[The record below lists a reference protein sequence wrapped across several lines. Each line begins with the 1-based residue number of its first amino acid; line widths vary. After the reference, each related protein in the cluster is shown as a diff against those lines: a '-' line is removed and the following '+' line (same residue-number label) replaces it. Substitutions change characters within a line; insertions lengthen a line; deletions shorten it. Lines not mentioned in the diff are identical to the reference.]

1 MVSMKSEMERVFRPR
16 IQARKSYNALSH
28 WYDLFTNSEKRFTDM
43 GIDMLNIQPD
53 ESVLEIG
60 SGTGYALVKLANKG
74 AQVYAMDISE
84 GMINV
89 ARKRIQNKV
98 QSRGVGFCMADG
110 ISIPFPDVQFDA
122 VFLSFT
128 LELFDSPEIPLVLK
142 ECHRVLKHDGQI
154 CIVSLVKREILAV
167 HIYEWFHR
175 KMPDLVDCRPIYLQF
190 VLQNANFAI
199 ERSMV
204 KTMWGLPVEVVIAR
218 K

>member
-1 MVSMKSEMERVFRPR
+1 MKSEMERVFRPR
-16 IQARKSYNALSH
+16 IQARKSYNALSN

-43 GIDMLNIQPD
+43 GIEMLNIQPD

-60 SGTGYALVKLANKG
+60 CGTGHALVKLANRG
-74 AQVYAMDISE
+74 AQVFAMDISE

-89 ARKRIQNKV
+89 ARKRIQDKV
-98 QSRGVGFCMADG
+98 QNSDGVGFCLADG

-122 VFLSFT
+122 IFLSFT

-142 ECHRVLKHDGQI
+142 ECHRVLQHDGRI
-154 CIVSLVKREILAV
+154 CVVSLAKRETLAV

-175 KMPDLVDCRPIYLQF
+175 KMPDFVDCRPIYLQS
-190 VLQNANFAI
+190 VLQNENFTI
-199 ERSMV
+199 ERSMI